1 MNRISPV
8 SKTTPLILAGFR
20 GRTDVVAWLIKAGA
34 DTRPRDCFDNS
45 ALFYASR
52 KGFLDTVKVLLKAPF
67 KPNDGSLHEAA
78 RNLHSEIVDAL
89 IKTGKHDANYN
100 SSKPDHEGRTPLQEL
115 AYHCNATRTPIE
127 IETTLDAL
135 RRAKALVTEKWH
147 GSKNALFLALE
158 NQHPYPVT
166 RALLDI
172 MTPQEINHEE
182 NVYED
187 LKTGYFYS
195 PTMYL
200 SKQPAA
206 SPTKEAAQRNW
217 LLLNLLKT
225 KNCADRF
232 YAGLG
237 QDQPAGAVGLPDGIA
252 KDHKRRQDEAEKRR
266 KRQHEHE
273 EELRRQDEL
282 NMHRMVWDQSRHQV
296 RQEHE
301 TEKVLQQV
309 HHTGLVH
316 QNKMR
321 QQEQATSLQ
330 YQAAASKIALTEQ
343 AQQRA
348 QQAKT
353 QGEILSQQLLARKHQ
368 MALDFQHR
376 TAEEKTLQMAMV
388 TEAAKA
394 DDQRKLLYQHQAG
407 VKQVA
412 LKKSM
417 NKLAKEDD
425 GRKLLYQHQAGAKQ
439 VALKKSMNKL
449 AKEEDGRKLQ
459 HRQDMARLQK

>member
-1 MNRISPV
+1 
-8 SKTTPLILAGFR
+8 
-20 GRTDVVAWLIKAGA
+20 VAWLIKAGA

-52 KGFLDTVKVLLKAPF
+52 KGSLDTVKVLLKVPF

-78 RNLHSEIVDAL
+78 RNLHSEVVDAL

-115 AYHCNATRTPIE
+115 AYYCNATRKPIE

-135 RRAKALVTEKWH
+135 RRGKAQIMKTWQ
-147 GSKNALFLALE
+147 GKNALLLALE
-158 NQHPYPVT
+158 NQHPCPVT

-182 NVYED
+182 NVYGD
-187 LKTGYFYS
+187 PKTGYFYS

-200 SKQPAA
+200 TKQSAA
-206 SPTKEAAQRNW
+206 SSAKEAAQRNW
-217 LLLNLLKT
+217 HLQNLLKT
-225 KNCADRF
+225 KNCTDRF
-232 YAGLG
+232 YAGFG
-237 QDQPAGAVGLPDGIA
+237 QDQPAGAVGLPDAIA
-252 KDHKRRQDEAEKRR
+252 KDHKRRQDEEEKRR

-273 EELRRQDEL
+273 EELRRQAEI
-282 NMHRMVWDQSRHQV
+282 NMQRMVWDQSRHQV

-316 QNKMR
+316 QNKML

-330 YQAAASKIALTEQ
+330 YQAAASKIALAEQ
-343 AQQRA
+343 AQLRA
-348 QQAKT
+348 QQAKA
-353 QGEILSQQLLARKHQ
+353 QGEMLSQQLLARKHQ
-368 MALDFQHR
+368 MALEFQHR
-376 TAEEKTLQMAMV
+376 TAEEKALQIAMV
-388 TEAAKA
+388 TKAAKA
-394 DDQRKLLYQHQAG
+394 DDQRKLLYQQQSG

-425 GRKLLYQHQAGAKQ
+425 GRKL
-439 VALKKSMNKL
+439 
-449 AKEEDGRKLQ
+449 Q
-459 HRQDMARLQK
+459 HRRDMARLQK